1 MQYSFPRRKNTN
13 YPHSFRSSYKSKF
26 FVLPII
32 LFSVAYTIPKFFEFR
47 LSTVP
52 NPYSSTGLP
61 TANKNDS
68 TLTVTEDGDLDLDD
82 DLDLTPSTMTI
93 LVVTPFR
100 KSKLY
105 IRIYLVWLNLFTQI
119 LLPFLVLVV
128 MNYKIYNTIK
138 KSEANLR
145 NHLRV
150 ISTHHSAQ
158 NQNGEVK
165 NHQTQR
171 EGDGERN
178 QSPPSLG
185 GRVTSE

>member
-1 MQYSFPRRKNTN
+1 
-13 YPHSFRSSYKSKF
+13 
-26 FVLPII
+26 
-32 LFSVAYTIPKFFEFR
+32 
-47 LSTVP
+47 
-52 NPYSSTGLP
+52 
-61 TANKNDS
+61 
-68 TLTVTEDGDLDLDD
+68 
-82 DLDLTPSTMTI
+82 MTI

-150 ISTHHSAQ
+150 ISTHHSSTQ

-165 NHQTQR
+165 HQGAQL
-171 EGDGERN
+171 GERN
-178 QSPPSLG
+178 HSPLSQA
-185 GRVTSE
+185 GRQTSK